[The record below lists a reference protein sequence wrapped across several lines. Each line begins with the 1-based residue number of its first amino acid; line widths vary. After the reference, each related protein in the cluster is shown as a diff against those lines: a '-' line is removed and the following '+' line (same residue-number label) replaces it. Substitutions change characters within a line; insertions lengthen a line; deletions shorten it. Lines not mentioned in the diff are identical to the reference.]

1 MAVKKEHSNQSK
13 WHRMTPEQKARR
25 IETMKAWQKAN
36 PHRVAKYQ
44 EKSKAT
50 RKTKPRAPGYG
61 TFERARKYDYVK
73 DKKIERGSC
82 IDCQFPCDDMTHVC
96 FAWDHLDPTNK
107 LFSLS
112 KAHRYSWEQI
122 DQEIAK
128 CELVC
133 HNCHAL
139 RTYLEG
145 HNRTERKTSTN
156 DDQPRLFD

>member
-1 MAVKKEHSNQSK
+1 MAVKKEHQNKSK
-13 WHRMTPEQKARR
+13 WQRMTPEQKARR
-25 IETMKAWQKAN
+25 IETMRAWQKAN
-36 PHRVAKYQ
+36 PDRVAKYQ
-44 EKSKAT
+44 AKAKAKAKHTT
-50 RKTKPRAPGYG
+50 RKTGYG
-61 TFERARKYDYVK
+61 DFTRARKYDYVK

-82 IDCQFPCDDMTHVC
+82 VDCGFPCDDMTHVC
-96 FAWDHLDPTNK
+96 FAWDHLNPTDK

-112 KAHRYSWEQI
+112 KAHKYTWEQI

-145 HNRTERKTSTN
+145 HNRTERQHSTN
-156 DDQPRLFD
+156 DQMTLFE